1 MKKVM
6 DSFMNEHEK
15 NFDEFFFK
23 HIELYVKDRED
34 YIETGKIRHGLMKKY
49 PRIMTLFDR
58 DRVDEFTDEEN
69 EALLDVIRAES
80 DRIIIERKEAFK
92 LGFKEAFI
100 FFKENGMLKI

>member
-6 DSFMNEHEK
+6 DSFMNEYEK

-23 HIELYVKDRED
+23 HTELYVKDRED
-34 YIETGKIRHGLMKKY
+34 YIETGKIRHDLMKKY

-80 DRIIIERKEAFK
+80 DRITIERKEAFK

>member
-1 MKKVM
+1 
-6 DSFMNEHEK
+6 
-15 NFDEFFFK
+15 
-23 HIELYVKDRED
+23 
-34 YIETGKIRHGLMKKY
+34 MKKY

-80 DRIIIERKEAFK
+80 DRITIERKEAFK

>member
-1 MKKVM
+1 M
-6 DSFMNEHEK
+6 EL
-15 NFDEFFFK
+15 
-23 HIELYVKDRED
+23 IELYVKDRED

-80 DRIIIERKEAFK
+80 DRITIERKEAFK

>member
-6 DSFMNEHEK
+6 NSFMNEHEK
-15 NFDEFFFK
+15 NFDDFFYK
-23 HIELYVKDRED
+23 HIELNVKDRQD
-34 YIETGKIRHGLMKKY
+34 YIEAEKTRHDLMEKY

-58 DRVDEFTDEEN
+58 DKVDEFSDEEN
-69 EALLDVIRAES
+69 EALLDVIRADS
-80 DRIIIERKEAFK
+80 DRITIERKEAFK